1 MLLTKGLKFNININM
16 KGSTASNSGQGGVR
30 TFTAGSNSAEDLG

>member
-1 MLLTKGLKFNININM
+1 MLEGIKIKININM
-16 KGSTASNSGQGGVR
+16 KGSTVSSGQGGVR